1 MGVQLTEIVPKKEME
16 IGELAGKKI
25 AIDAFNTLYQF
36 LSIIRDRE
44 TGEPLQDSK
53 GRVTSH
59 LSGLFYRTA
68 KFVEAGI
75 RPIFVF
81 DGEAPIFKSATT
93 QARRNIRE
101 EAHAKWKSAL
111 EAGEIGEALKAAK
124 MSARLTGEMI
134 EHSKLL
140 LRTMGI
146 PFIQAP
152 SEGEAQCSFLCKS
165 GLVYA
170 TASQDYDS
178 LLLGSPKLIRNL
190 SITGR
195 RKLIKKNVFV
205 QIKPEL
211 IELKTFL
218 KDLGITREQ
227 LIVIGILIGTDYN
240 PGGVLGYG
248 PKRALEI
255 VKEEK
260 TLENVLKNVEW
271 NFKISAEEIYK
282 FFLNP
287 PATEKFDLSWKPPNR
302 EAILKLMVDEFEF
315 SQERVEKVIKTL
327 DKAKAQQ
334 SSLGSW
340 VK

>member
-1 MGVQLTEIVPKKEME
+1 MGVQLTEIVPKKEIE

-81 DGEAPIFKSATT
+81 DGEAPLFKSAT
-93 QARRNIRE
+93 ALERRNIRE

-111 EAGEIGEALKAAK
+111 EAGEVGEALKAAK

-140 LRTMGI
+140 LKTMGI
-146 PFIQAP
+146 PFVQAP
-152 SEGEAQCSFLCKS
+152 SEGEAQCAWLCKQ

-170 TASQDYDS
+170 SASQDSDA
-178 LLLGSPKLIRNL
+178 LLFGSPKLIRNL

-195 RKLIKKNVFV
+195 RKLAKKNVFV

-227 LIVIGILIGTDYN
+227 LIIIGILIGTDYN
-240 PGGVLGYG
+240 PGGVQGYG

-287 PATEKFDLSWKPPNR
+287 PVTEKFDLSWKPPQR
-302 EAILKLMVDEFEF
+302 EKILKLMVDEFEF